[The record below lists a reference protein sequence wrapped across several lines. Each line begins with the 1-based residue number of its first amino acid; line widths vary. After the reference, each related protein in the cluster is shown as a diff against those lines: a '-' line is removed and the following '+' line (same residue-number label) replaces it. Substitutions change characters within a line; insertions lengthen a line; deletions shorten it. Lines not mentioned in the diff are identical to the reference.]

1 MKVIVHT
8 VFATLI
14 GLSVPVLAAAP
25 VVDDSENFAI
35 LEEQAQAAEELP
47 IAREEDA
54 ILDDLDG
61 SVSQHTSKH
70 SEARAGNTDFVNKM
84 QSLQK
89 EIQELRGQLEVQSHE
104 LDELKQQQL
113 DLTQDI
119 DNRNTHPN
127 LPVNNNIA
135 TNQPTIAP
143 ALPANAKKSGPPQFE
158 VDIQPMQNLE
168 QATSNVRIN
177 PADEQISYLAAY
189 DLVKQKHFPQATQA
203 MQQFLS
209 KYPHGG
215 YSANAHYWLGELF
228 LANKDYAN
236 AVTHFDTVIQ
246 NFKTSSK
253 FAPSRLKLGYT
264 LAESGRIAEAKEQ
277 LLAVVNQYPDTTTAR
292 LAHIKLEKLGG

>member
-1 MKVIVHT
+1 MRVIFHA
-8 VFATLI
+8 VFATLM
-14 GLSVPVLAAAP
+14 GLSVPVFAAAP

-47 IAREEDA
+47 IAHEEYA
-54 ILDDLDG
+54 MGEDLEG
-61 SVSQHTSKH
+61 SVSRQTSKH
-70 SEARAGNTDFVNKM
+70 NSARAGNADFVNKI

-89 EIQELRGQLEVQSHE
+89 EIQDLRGQVEVQAHE
-104 LDELKQQQL
+104 IDELKQQQL

-119 DNRNTHPN
+119 DTKVTHPN
-127 LPVNNNIA
+127 LPENNSPS
-135 TNQPTIAP
+135 TNQLNPAPT
-143 ALPANAKKSGPPQFE
+143 LPANVKKPGQPQFE

-168 QATSNVRIN
+168 QATPSIRIN

-209 KYPHGG
+209 KYPRGG
-215 YSANAHYWLGELF
+215 YSANAHYWLGELY
-228 LANKDYAN
+228 LTNKDYPN
-236 AVTHFDTVIQ
+236 AVTEFDTVLK

-253 FAPSRLKLGYT
+253 FAPSRLKLGYA

-277 LLAVVNQYPDTTTAR
+277 LLAVANQYPDTDTAR
-292 LAHIKLEKLGG
+292 LAHLKLEKLGG

>member
-1 MKVIVHT
+1 M
-8 VFATLI
+8 
-14 GLSVPVLAAAP
+14 
-25 VVDDSENFAI
+25 
-35 LEEQAQAAEELP
+35 
-47 IAREEDA
+47 
-54 ILDDLDG
+54 
-61 SVSQHTSKH
+61 
-70 SEARAGNTDFVNKM
+70 
-84 QSLQK
+84 
-89 EIQELRGQLEVQSHE
+89 
-104 LDELKQQQL
+104 
-113 DLTQDI
+113 
-119 DNRNTHPN
+119 
-127 LPVNNNIA
+127 
-135 TNQPTIAP
+135 
-143 ALPANAKKSGPPQFE
+143 
-158 VDIQPMQNLE
+158 
-168 QATSNVRIN
+168 
-177 PADEQISYLAAY
+177 AAY